1 MSHRCITNSCMPFFS
16 GKKCSPGPFYSGL
29 GTSCSLV
36 SESRVALL
44 RPRLEATSSDAGR
57 SFGAVLGSQTLIE
70 LANSATSLLPAT
82 HLVLWPLSS
91 EKTSHTDTLPLDF
104 QDIRIAINTNW
115 HPSDVR
121 CLASARILTLK
132 LPMLIITMHGYRISV
147 SRADLPRNTI
157 RVDLRE
163 QRRG

>member
-1 MSHRCITNSCMPFFS
+1 MYHQLLYAIFRRE
-16 GKKCSPGPFYSGL
+16 KVL
-29 GTSCSLV
+29 ARAV
-36 SESRVALL
+36 LL
-44 RPRLEATSSDAGR
+44 RAWYIMQLSLKESSGVTAPETRSDFIGR
-57 SFGAVLGSQTLIE
+57 RAEFRSSSGQSTLIE